1 MSIHQIIEIDS
12 VEDPRLDPFRDLRHR
27 SLTHFSQRFVAEGWI
42 VVERLLR
49 SDFETESVVCSPK
62 YVEQIQA
69 AWHKPGTILVMPNE
83 FFTGLV
89 GFHFHRG
96 ALACAKRKPLTPVQE
111 LSPDDWKEPKTLAG
125 VVGVQDPENL
135 GSILRTCAGLGID
148 TVLIGPD
155 CCDPYSRRVLRTS
168 MGNALKLRL
177 LSSGRLIPDLRW
189 LQTSLQMQ
197 ILSTSLAADSKSL
210 EEIDWGRRRLIL
222 LGNEGHGLPMDVQ
235 MASDVRV
242 RIDMDLNTDSLNVSV
257 AAGIILHYAA
267 RLAE

>member
-1 MSIHQIIEIDS
+1 VSIHQIIEIDS

-49 SDFETESVVCSPK
+49 SDFETESVVCAPK
-62 YVEQIQA
+62 YVDQIQA
-69 AWHKPGTILVMPNE
+69 AWDKPGTIYVMPNE

-96 ALACAKRKPLTPVQE
+96 ALACAKRKPLIPVQDF
-111 LSPDDWKEPKTLAG
+111 SAIDWGSKKTLAG

-135 GSILRTCAGLGID
+135 GGILRTCAGLGID

-177 LSSGRLIPDLRW
+177 LSSQRLIADLRSM
-189 LQTSLQMQ
+189 QTMQ
-197 ILSTSLAADSKSL
+197 QVQVLSTSLAADSKSL
-210 EEIDWGRRRLIL
+210 EEISWESRRLIL
-222 LGNEGHGLPMDVQ
+222 LGNEGHGLPLDVQ
-235 MASDVRV
+235 LASDVRV

-257 AAGIILHYAA
+257 AAGIILHYAV
-267 RLAE
+267 RLAG